1 MSGVQKA
8 SISVRPADD
17 VLKRYG
23 NMLGSVSGR
32 EGHRAMARAINRT
45 VVGAHVQV
53 SRAVAKQS
61 SIPLAEVRRSMKRK
75 MVNPGSRGAL
85 QGALEA
91 SSPAKPIRDFMPK
104 QFAWGVRVKAW
115 GKMQRYPGA
124 FIFAGTFKSGKP
136 VAKFHAL
143 VNRRTAINPL
153 EIMYGPSV
161 PQEMVRRPSSDVFET
176 TAYRI
181 LPQRLHHELGR
192 LFRLK

>member
-1 MSGVQKA
+1 MSGIRRANVTIQ
-8 SISVRPADD
+8 PADD
-17 VLKRYG
+17 VLRRYAG
-23 NMLGSVSGR
+23 MLGAVSGR

-45 VVGAHVQV
+45 VVGTYVQV

-61 SIPLAEVRRSMKRK
+61 SIPLAEVRSAIKRK
-75 MVNPGSRGAL
+75 MVNPGSRGVL
-85 QGALEA
+85 EGALEA
-91 SSPAKPIRDFMPK
+91 SSSAKPIRDFKPK
-104 QFAWGVRVKAW
+104 QFSWGVRVKAW
-115 GKMQRYPGA
+115 GKMQRYAGA

-143 VNRRTAINPL
+143 INRRTAVNPL

-161 PQEMVRRPSSDVFET
+161 PQEMVRRPSRDVFET

-192 LFRLK
+192 LFRK